1 MKAHILLAQTS
12 SVSSRESHPLD
23 ALVRIKGDGQFVTSG
38 GTSGRSVVTTVT
50 VGFLGNG
57 VEDLNIIP
65 ATSV

>member
-1 MKAHILLAQTS
+1 MLRQILLTS

-23 ALVRIKGDGQFVTSG
+23 ALVRIKEDGEFVTG
-38 GTSGRSVVTTVT
+38 RGASGRSVVTTVT

>member
-1 MKAHILLAQTS
+1 MLRQILLTS

-23 ALVRIKGDGQFVTSG
+23 ALVRIKEDGEFVTG
-38 GTSGRSVVTTVT
+38 RGASGRSVVTTVT

-65 ATSV
+65 STSV